1 MFISQQLIYILLELC
16 IILIILIIY
25 KPSTLIISPQTFS
38 TQLGASTL
46 LFCLSQCTIPLLYPF
61 ITYFGV
67 KRSYQKEVLMKQNR
81 NWSGQG
87 DYQNQIILI
96 YKLRNYTITTQ
107 YLQEVWNRR
116 RVVYYTILL
125 IIISGELL
133 GEINYIIVRF
143 PEYDIVIYR
152 AQ

>member
-1 MFISQQLIYILLELC
+1 MFISQQPTYILLELC

-25 KPSTLIISPQTFS
+25 KPSTLIISPRTFS
-38 TQLGASTL
+38 TQLGAGIS
-46 LFCLSQCTIPLLYPF
+46 LFCSSQCAIPLLHPF

-67 KRSYQKEVLMKQNR
+67 ERSCQKEVLMKQNR

-87 DYQNQIILI
+87 DYQNQIMLI
-96 YKLRNYTITTQ
+96 YKLRNYTVTTQ